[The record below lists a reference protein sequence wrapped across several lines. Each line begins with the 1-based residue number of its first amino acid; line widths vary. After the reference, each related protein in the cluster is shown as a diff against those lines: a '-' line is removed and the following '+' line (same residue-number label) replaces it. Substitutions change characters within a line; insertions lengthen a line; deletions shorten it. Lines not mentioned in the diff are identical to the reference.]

1 MVMAFLNFLL
11 YYLFII
17 PISLMP
23 FPVLYGMSDV
33 LFYIFYYVI
42 GYRKD
47 VVLQNLRNSFPEK
60 TAAEHREIAKKF
72 YRHFCDLL
80 LESLKAFT
88 ISEAEVKKRMAIRN
102 TDVMDQYFQQKK
114 SVIIATGHYNNW
126 ELFVLALA
134 APLQHKAIAIY
145 KPLTNEFFDKKMK
158 DMRMKFGLKMISTKL
173 VKRVFEEEKDNITAM
188 TFGFDQ
194 APACAEKSHW
204 MTFLNQDT
212 GVMIGAERFAKFYDY
227 PVVYCHI
234 KKEKRGHY
242 SFWFSSVCDQPKLTV
257 NGEITEKITR
267 ALEAEIIN
275 EPEYYLWTHK
285 RWKHQRPERVRSFQ
299 KLS

>member
-1 MVMAFLNFLL
+1 MAFLNFLL
-11 YYLFII
+11 YYFFII
-17 PISLMP
+17 PISLLP
-23 FPVLYGMSDV
+23 FPVMYGLSNVLYY
-33 LFYIFYYVI
+33 LFYYVI
-42 GYRKD
+42 GYRKE

-60 TAAEHREIAKKF
+60 TAAEREEIARKF

-88 ISEAEVKKRMAIRN
+88 ISDKEVRKRMVIRN
-102 TDVMDQYFQQKK
+102 TDILDHYYEQKR

-134 APLQHKAIAIY
+134 APLKHKAIAIY
-145 KPLTNEFFDKKMK
+145 KPLTNAFFDNKMK
-158 DMRMKFGLKMISTKL
+158 EMRTKYGLKMISTKF
-173 VKRVFEEEKDNITAM
+173 VKRVFEEEKNNLTAT

-194 APACAEKSHW
+194 APAYAEKSHW

-212 GVMIGAERFAKFYDY
+212 GIMIGAERFAKFYDY
-227 PVVYCHI
+227 PVVYCHVR
-234 KKEKRGHY
+234 KDKRGHY
-242 SFWFSSVCDQPKLTV
+242 SFWFSEACDQPKKTA

-267 ALEAEIIN
+267 MLEAEIIN

-285 RWKHQRPERVRSFQ
+285 RWKYGRPAKVRSFQ